1 MAEFF
6 LKVKYED
13 GHSHWIKEPMEEAG
27 LKEAK
32 IIAQKKVKQLNS
44 AFVSSITGKVVEY
57 EIHKPTLCE
66 RSTVK

>member
-1 MAEFF
+1 M
-6 LKVKYED
+6 
-13 GHSHWIKEPMEEAG
+13 AG

-32 IIAQKKVKQLNS
+32 ITAQKKVKQLNS